1 MTPEEEREARREML
15 FRSRVLVDDWEQLKK
30 LCPAAE
36 KYCREIL
43 LRSRALVDDWEE
55 LKKLG
60 PAAEKYC

>member
-1 MTPEEEREARREML
+1 VTPEEEREARRE
-15 FRSRVLVDDWEQLKK
+15 K
-30 LCPAAE
+30 
-36 KYCREIL
+36 L